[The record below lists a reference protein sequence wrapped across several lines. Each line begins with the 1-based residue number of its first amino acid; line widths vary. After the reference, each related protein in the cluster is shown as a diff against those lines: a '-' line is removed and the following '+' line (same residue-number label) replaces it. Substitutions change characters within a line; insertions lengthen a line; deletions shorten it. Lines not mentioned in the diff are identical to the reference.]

1 MVGCTPKGEIKMAL
15 TMSKTLN
22 NGVEIPVLGLGV
34 FESAGDTR
42 DAVREAI
49 AIGYRHID
57 TAKFYGNESDVYKG
71 ILDSGVDRKEIFVTT
86 KIWNDDMRAHN
97 QREVID
103 QSLENLG
110 GIDMLLIHWPVKD
123 VFVETW
129 KIMEEYY
136 KNGSIRAIGV
146 SNFHKKHM
154 DELLKT
160 AEVIPACNQI
170 ELHPYLSQVELV
182 DYNNSLDIAT
192 ECWGPLARG
201 RIFED
206 ETLKDIAKQYEKS
219 VSQIVIRWEIQRGLI
234 TIPKSV
240 KPQRIAENA
249 NVFDFELSSDDMKKI
264 DGLNENKRMLEGADP
279 DTFNF

>member
-1 MVGCTPKGEIKMAL
+1 MAL
-15 TMSKTLN
+15 TMSKKLN

-34 FESAGDTR
+34 YESAGATREAVR
-42 DAVREAI
+42 DAIE
-49 AIGYRHID
+49 IGYRHID

-71 ILDSGVDRKEIFVTT
+71 ILDSGIDRSEVFVTT

-103 QSLENLG
+103 QSMKNLG

-136 KNGSIRAIGV
+136 KRGDIRVIGV
-146 SNFHKKHM
+146 SNFHKSHM
-154 DELLKT
+154 EELLKS
-160 AEVIPACNQI
+160 AEITPACNQI

-182 DYNNSLDIAT
+182 DYNNSLNIAT

-201 RIFED
+201 KIFED
-206 ETLKDIAKQYEKS
+206 ETLKDIAKKYDKS
-219 VSQIVIRWEIQRGLI
+219 LSQLVVRWEIQRGLI

-240 KPQRIAENA
+240 KRTRIAENA
-249 NVFDFELSSDDMKKI
+249 DVFDFEISTEDMKLI
-264 DGLNENKRMLEGADP
+264 DGLNENKRMIESADP
-279 DTFNF
+279 DNFNF

>member
-1 MVGCTPKGEIKMAL
+1 MAL
-15 TMSKTLN
+15 TMSTTLN

-34 FESAGDTR
+34 FESANATR
-42 DAVREAI
+42 DAVRDAI
-49 AIGYRHID
+49 EIGYRHID
-57 TAKFYGNESDVYKG
+57 TAKFYGNEKDVYQG

-97 QREVID
+97 QREVIE

-110 GIDMLLIHWPVKD
+110 GIDMLLIHWPVKN

-129 KIMEEYY
+129 KIMEEFY
-136 KNGSIRAIGV
+136 KKGCIKAIGV
-146 SNFHKKHM
+146 SNFHKQHM
-154 DELLKT
+154 EELLKT
-160 AEVIPACNQI
+160 AEVTPACNQI
-170 ELHPYLSQVELV
+170 ELHPYLSQIELV

-201 RIFED
+201 KIFSD
-206 ETLKDIAKQYEKS
+206 ETLQDIAKKYGKT

-240 KPQRIAENA
+240 KRERIAENA
-249 NVFDFELSSDDMKKI
+249 DVFDFEISSQDMKSI
-264 DGLNENKRMLEGADP
+264 DGLNENERMIDGANP

>member
-1 MVGCTPKGEIKMAL
+1 MAL
-15 TMSKTLN
+15 TMSTALN

-34 FESAGDTR
+34 FESAGAT
-42 DAVREAI
+42 REAVLE
-49 AIGYRHID
+49 AIELGYRHID
-57 TAKFYGNESDVYKG
+57 TAKFYGNEKDVYQG
-71 ILDSGVDRKEIFVTT
+71 ILDSGISRKDIFVTT

-97 QREVID
+97 QKEVIE
-103 QSLENLG
+103 QSIENLG

-129 KIMEEYY
+129 KIMEEFY
-136 KNGSIRAIGV
+136 KQGCLRAIGV
-146 SNFHKKHM
+146 SNFHKTHM
-154 DELLKT
+154 DELLKA

-170 ELHPYLSQVELV
+170 ELHPYLSQEELV
-182 DYNNSLDIAT
+182 DYNKSLGIAT

-201 RIFED
+201 KIFGD
-206 ETLKDIAKQYEKS
+206 ETLKDIAENYGKTI
-219 VSQIVIRWEIQRGLI
+219 SQVVIRWEIQRGLI

-249 NVFDFELSSDDMKKI
+249 DVFDFELSSKDMMKI
-264 DGLNENKRMLEGADP
+264 SSLNENKRVLEGADP

>member
-1 MVGCTPKGEIKMAL
+1 MAL

-34 FESAGDTR
+34 FESAGATR

-154 DELLKT
+154 EELLKT
-160 AEVIPACNQI
+160 ADVIPACNQI

-182 DYNNSLDIAT
+182 DYNNSLGIAT

-249 NVFDFELSSDDMKKI
+249 DVFDFELSSKDMKKI
-264 DGLNENKRMLEGADP
+264 DELNENKRMLEGADP